1 MFRRWAE
8 SRMYRNTMLLA
19 VRALRGAARTP
30 NALEKLRL
38 LDVAE
43 QRLRDAHWLRP
54 DVSKERFD
62 AGLKEIAR
70 SRQRTLKEQALPAVG
85 RLLEVAESLGH
96 AGGVPHD
103 QAEQATQ
110 AGGPPYDGAE
120 KGEMLRAAGEILA
133 FLYHYLPDD
142 PETQQ
147 LGARFRSLGGEQTP
161 YRPVPAL
168 ADHYH
173 RPAPGAGCG
182 AVIGGLLVLSFL
194 LWWAAFS

>member
-19 VRALRGAARTP
+19 VRALRGAPRTP

-43 QRLRDAHWLRP
+43 QKLRDAHWLRP

-70 SRQRTLKEQALPAVG
+70 SRQRTLKQQAFAAVG
-85 RLLEVAESLGH
+85 KLLEAVEK
-96 AGGVPHD
+96 GV
-103 QAEQATQ
+103 
-110 AGGPPYDGAE
+110 GE

-147 LGARFRSLGGEQTP
+147 LGARFRSLEGEQRP
-161 YRPVPAL
+161 YRPEPAL

-182 AVIGGLLVLSFL
+182 AMIGGLLVLSLL
-194 LWWAAFS
+194 LWWCAAIG